1 MAKKSAAKVKRTA
14 AKSKK
19 TNASRGSA
27 TAKNATAPPPVKR
40 PSLMDDPRF
49 AQAVQNYE
57 AGLKLMQARKFE
69 RAKALLEKVKAGG
82 IKELADRATLHLNT
96 CEQQLAR
103 TPASNFKSH
112 EEHFDYAISLM
123 NAGAYE
129 ECRGHLEKLQ
139 KQSPKADYVWYGFAV
154 LDCLT
159 RQYESA
165 LKHLTEAI
173 RLDSANRFRARNEPD
188 FQNLSDDPR
197 FTELLYPEP
206 GTMTPAPAP
215 APAEARN
222 SKRR

>member
-19 TNASRGSA
+19 TKASKGSA
-27 TAKNATAPPPVKR
+27 IGKSAAPPVPVKR

-69 RAKALLEKVKAGG
+69 RAKTLLEKVKAGG
-82 IKELADRATLHLNT
+82 IKELADRAALHLNT

-103 TPASNFKSH
+103 TPASSFKSH

-206 GTMTPAPAP
+206 GMTPPAAAAPT
-215 APAEARN
+215 ETRN